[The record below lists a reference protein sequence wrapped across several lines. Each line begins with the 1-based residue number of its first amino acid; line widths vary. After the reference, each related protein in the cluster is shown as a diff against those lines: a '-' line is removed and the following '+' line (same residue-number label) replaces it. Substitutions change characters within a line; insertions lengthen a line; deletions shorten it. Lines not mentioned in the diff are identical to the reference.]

1 MKKLFF
7 ILFTPFL
14 VPQENIQYIDG
25 VAAIV
30 ENHIILKSDLA
41 QMINMAAI
49 QRRIDPRTSPEIF
62 IHLQNTILQSMVDQ
76 KILLEMAAL
85 DSIEV
90 GEKDVEAALDQQIE
104 MLIAQA
110 GGEEAAE
117 ETLGQSIKSFRREF
131 WFDMQDRLISE
142 KYQQQLMNTVS
153 VSRGLVKDFYK
164 TYRDSLPILPL
175 KAKIRHLLVPINPS
189 ASAKNETMETLL
201 KIKSQIVGGS
211 SFADLAAE
219 YSMDPGSRKKGGD
232 LGWVKRGSVVK
243 NFETAAFTL
252 EEGIISNPVETEFG
266 YHIIETLE
274 KQGDKIKV
282 RHILIAPE
290 ITAEDN
296 KRAFNLA
303 TSYKDSI
310 SSLDDFKKFV
320 ENHSADESTR
330 EIGGDLGWLNPES
343 YPVPEIG
350 QAVKYIDMNSCSPPI
365 NSSIGFHLL
374 WLEGIKKGGRP
385 NPEDHWPELE
395 EMALNKTKMDWYQDW
410 ILKAREKFHI
420 EIKQ

>member
-1 MKKLFF
+1 
-7 ILFTPFL
+7 
-14 VPQENIQYIDG
+14 
-25 VAAIV
+25 
-30 ENHIILKSDLA
+30 
-41 QMINMAAI
+41 
-49 QRRIDPRTSPEIF
+49 
-62 IHLQNTILQSMVDQ
+62 
-76 KILLEMAAL
+76 
-85 DSIEV
+85 
-90 GEKDVEAALDQQIE
+90 
-104 MLIAQA
+104 
-110 GGEEAAE
+110 
-117 ETLGQSIKSFRREF
+117 
-131 WFDMQDRLISE
+131 
-142 KYQQQLMNTVS
+142 
-153 VSRGLVKDFYK
+153 
-164 TYRDSLPILPL
+164 
-175 KAKIRHLLVPINPS
+175 
-189 ASAKNETMETLL
+189 
-201 KIKSQIVGGS
+201 
-211 SFADLAAE
+211 
-219 YSMDPGSRKKGGD
+219 MDPGSSKKGGD

-243 NFETAAFTL
+243 NFETVAFTL
-252 EEGIISNPVETEFG
+252 EKGTISNPVETEFG

-330 EIGGDLGWLNPES
+330 EIGGDLGWLNPEN

-385 NPEDHWPELE
+385 SPEDHWPELE

-410 ILKAREKFHI
+410 ILKAREKFHF